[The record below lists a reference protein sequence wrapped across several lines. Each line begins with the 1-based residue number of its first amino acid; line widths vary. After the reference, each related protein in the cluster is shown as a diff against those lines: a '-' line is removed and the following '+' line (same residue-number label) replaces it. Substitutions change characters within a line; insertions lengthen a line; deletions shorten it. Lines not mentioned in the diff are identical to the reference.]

1 MRIQSPIEERYNV
14 LTHSIG
20 FVFSLVGF
28 VLMLCFNQIN
38 TFWGMFSIVLY
49 GCSLSLLYLVSSLYH
64 HETDV
69 TRKHFFRKL
78 DHISIYF
85 LIAGTYS
92 PVVLITLEDSHG
104 WILFCTVWGIALFG
118 TFMKIFFT
126 GRFEFL
132 SVLLYL
138 IMGWLIVFDFSALQA
153 RTDAVGINLLMGG
166 GIAYTVGIVFYA
178 LDRFKYT
185 HVIWH
190 LFVLCGSILHFLFV
204 FLKVI

>member
-1 MRIQSPIEERYNV
+1 MRIQTPIEERYNV
-14 LTHSIG
+14 ITHSIG
-20 FVFSLVGF
+20 FFLSLIGF
-28 VLMLCFNQIN
+28 VLLLSFYQTT
-38 TFWGMFSIVLY
+38 TFWGVLSIVLY
-49 GCSLSLLYLVSSLYH
+49 GISLVLLYLVSSLYH
-64 HETDV
+64 YETDER
-69 TRKHFFRKL
+69 RKRFYRKL

-92 PVVLITLEDSHG
+92 PVVLITLEDSLG
-104 WILFCTVWGIALFG
+104 WLLFWVVWGIALFG

-126 GRFEFL
+126 GRFELL

-138 IMGWLIVFDFSALQA
+138 LMGWLIVFDFSELQS
-153 RTDAVGINLLMGG
+153 RVDTVGINLLIGG

-178 LDRFKYT
+178 LDRYKYS

-190 LFVLCGSILHFLFV
+190 VFVLCGSLLHFLFV

>member
-20 FVFSLVGF
+20 FAFSLIGF
-28 VLMLCFNQIN
+28 VLLLYFYS
-38 TFWGMFSIVLY
+38 TTSFWGVFSIVLY
-49 GCSLSLLYLVSSLYH
+49 GLSLIVLYLVSSLYH
-64 HETDV
+64 YETDER
-69 TRKHFFRKL
+69 RKRFFRKL

-92 PVVLITLEDSHG
+92 PVVLITLEDSLG
-104 WILFCTVWGIALFG
+104 WILFWTVWGIALFG

-132 SVLLYL
+132 SVVLYL
-138 IMGWLIVFDFSALQA
+138 AMGWLIVFDFSELQQ
-153 RTDAVGINLLMGG
+153 RVDAVGINLLIGG

-178 LDRFKYT
+178 LDKYKYS

-190 LFVLCGSILHFLFV
+190 LFVLCGSFLHFLFV